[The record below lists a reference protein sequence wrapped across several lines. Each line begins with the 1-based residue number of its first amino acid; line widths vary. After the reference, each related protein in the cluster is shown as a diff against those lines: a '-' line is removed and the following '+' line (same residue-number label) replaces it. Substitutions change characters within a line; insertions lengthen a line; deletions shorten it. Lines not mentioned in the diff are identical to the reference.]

1 MAASVIEECANRLQ
15 SAADQV
21 GHPDYSLAEFR
32 QHVYHAVI
40 QLRAL
45 IAEMV
50 HNPDY
55 RHHSEIEPCSIEGMI
70 SSHRRLQGAQE
81 GMAAGIELAA
91 RYCETCK
98 VYSTVGQ
105 YYAKQLHTLKNAAPQ
120 GNEREGAQSKAVAV
134 QPQLGPQSPDLAGST
149 PDAPAVAAPKDT
161 TAGSSARQP
170 EALQA
175 QGDDTTVRGVAPAAG
190 VPLDKPL
197 SVHDHG
203 NCELC
208 DQLES
213 ELVQAM
219 RALNA
224 AGEAIE
230 HLESLTASARD
241 IGLPR
246 GWSLRREGDG
256 IVVSHEQEG
265 AVFVREDTSRS
276 LAECILFYLA
286 DDLMDP
292 ALPRRY
298 TRTDSTGQKP

>member
-1 MAASVIEECANRLQ
+1 MSDKPSTAA
-15 SAADQV
+15 
-21 GHPDYSLAEFR
+21 
-32 QHVYHAVI
+32 
-40 QLRAL
+40 
-45 IAEMV
+45 
-50 HNPDY
+50 
-55 RHHSEIEPCSIEGMI
+55 SEIEPCSIEGMI

-190 VPLDKPL
+190 VPLDKVSDTPRTDEGVRL
-197 SVHDHG
+197 FNSNEPSAPSAADFAR
-203 NCELC
+203 
-208 DQLES
+208 QLEL

-219 RALNA
+219 QALNA